1 MTSNAWPHVQL
12 KDCVDLL
19 AGFAFKSASFSEV
32 ASDIALVKGENV
44 SQGKIL
50 WDISKRWPVADW
62 QKLEKY
68 QLAIGDVILAMD
80 RPWIP
85 AGLKWA
91 FIRPEDPPA
100 LLVQRCSRLRSN
112 SSTLF
117 QGFLRYVIGSSEFE
131 DYVRPITTGVNVP
144 HISGSQILSFRL
156 RLPPVSIQRRI
167 AEILAAYD
175 DLIENCERRIRILD
189 EMARKLY
196 REWFVHFRY
205 PGHENVPLVDSA
217 LGKIPKGWTVAVL
230 GELAT
235 FQSGYAFQSKAFAAG
250 AQHRIVTIRNVQDG
264 EFDPIVSNC
273 IDDIPKA
280 MPSHCHLRD
289 RDILLSLTGNIGR
302 VCLVYDAPF
311 LLNQRVAKLLPRK
324 GFDWAFTYCIFRDES
339 VRGRLEKLA
348 NGVAQQNLSPIAA
361 ANLLIATAPD
371 SIRECFALVAESYV
385 STIVDY
391 LNLAKNLR
399 RTRDLLLPRLLSGQL
414 DVGAMA

>member
-144 HISGSQILSFRL
+144 HISGSQILSFKL

-217 LGKIPKGWTVAVL
+217 LGKIPKGWTAGTVGDFFDTSSGGTPSRKIPEYFGGPHQWVKTQELQDRFVLSTQETITDAAIARSSAKLFPARTILVAMYGATIGQL
-230 GELAT
+230 GILAAPAATNQACCSLVAKSGVADFGYVYLFMQEQKQQLIHLAT
-235 FQSGYAFQSKAFAAG
+235 GAA
-250 AQHRIVTIRNVQDG
+250 QPNVSQQVIR
-264 EFDPIVSNC
+264 
-273 IDDIPKA
+273 
-280 MPSHCHLRD
+280 
-289 RDILLSLTGNIGR
+289 
-302 VCLVYDAPF
+302 
-311 LLNQRVAKLLPRK
+311 
-324 GFDWAFTYCIFRDES
+324 
-339 VRGRLEKLA
+339 RLELVKPSAEVQILFR
-348 NGVAQQNLSPIAA
+348 NIITPKYELVLQIQQVA
-361 ANLLIATAPD
+361 D
-371 SIRECFALVAESYV
+371 
-385 STIVDY
+385 
-391 LNLAKNLR
+391 NLR